1 MIIFSKPE
9 EDGTCFLYCVFLVNE
24 EKGEGHCELN
34 DQPLH
39 GQRSDG
45 TNANYLFSLSYH
57 FLDLVQALDRSI
69 EMIQRKEVQP
79 AKFNDE
85 LKEMYS
91 WVNVAERTE
100 KVYDAIS
107 QTRDPPLIERLRR

>member
-1 MIIFSKPE
+1 MKSSLIISFSFFVSP
-9 EDGTCFLYCVFLVNE
+9 
-24 EKGEGHCELN
+24 
-34 DQPLH
+34 
-39 GQRSDG
+39 
-45 TNANYLFSLSYH
+45 
-57 FLDLVQALDRSI
+57 LDLVQALDRSI

>member
-1 MIIFSKPE
+1 MCVIF
-9 EDGTCFLYCVFLVNE
+9 FI
-24 EKGEGHCELN
+24 
-34 DQPLH
+34 
-39 GQRSDG
+39 
-45 TNANYLFSLSYH
+45 
-57 FLDLVQALDRSI
+57 DLVEALGRSI
-69 EMIQRKEVQP
+69 EMIHRKEVQP
-79 AKFNDE
+79 VKFNDE

>member
-1 MIIFSKPE
+1 
-9 EDGTCFLYCVFLVNE
+9 
-24 EKGEGHCELN
+24 
-34 DQPLH
+34 
-39 GQRSDG
+39 
-45 TNANYLFSLSYH
+45 
-57 FLDLVQALDRSI
+57 
-69 EMIQRKEVQP
+69 MIQRKEVQP

-107 QTRDPPLIERLRR
+107 QTRDPPLIERLRRYTNKRGQFFCLLQHFSRKVSRQPHILISPFSRDILSLAIMGVASL

>member
-1 MIIFSKPE
+1 
-9 EDGTCFLYCVFLVNE
+9 
-24 EKGEGHCELN
+24 
-34 DQPLH
+34 
-39 GQRSDG
+39 
-45 TNANYLFSLSYH
+45 
-57 FLDLVQALDRSI
+57 
-69 EMIQRKEVQP
+69 MIQRKEVQP

-107 QTRDPPLIERLRR
+107 QTRDPPLIERLRRYPNERKTSFSHVAAFLMNSLLSAHVLISPFSRDILSLAIMDVESLSANCFAS

>member
-1 MIIFSKPE
+1 
-9 EDGTCFLYCVFLVNE
+9 
-24 EKGEGHCELN
+24 
-34 DQPLH
+34 
-39 GQRSDG
+39 
-45 TNANYLFSLSYH
+45 
-57 FLDLVQALDRSI
+57 
-69 EMIQRKEVQP
+69 MIQRKEVQP

-107 QTRDPPLIERLRR
+107 QTRDPPLIERLRRYTNKRGQFFACCSISHERSLANLIYSSAHFLVTSCL